1 MFAEAGNSVQRMQF
15 VKLWSCIECFFAIT
29 DEKITEANAK
39 GIAAI
44 LVFGGYQVIA
54 VDKYAD
60 TKRRVKQLYKLR
72 STALHRGRFG
82 HIDSTDIDEFSG
94 WVAWIIISMVS
105 LSVRGY
111 TTLKQVNE
119 QVLRLDLIT
128 DPAQKPEK

>member
-105 LSVRGY
+105 FRCED
-111 TTLKQVNE
+111 TP
-119 QVLRLDLIT
+119 R
-128 DPAQKPEK
+128 

>member
-1 MFAEAGNSVQRMQF
+1 MQF

-72 STALHRGRFG
+72 STALGCIGQQVILRMIIRCMPHVLVRELSAAEIQDNCPPDPG
-82 HIDSTDIDEFSG
+82 HE
-94 WVAWIIISMVS
+94 
-105 LSVRGY
+105 
-111 TTLKQVNE
+111 
-119 QVLRLDLIT
+119 
-128 DPAQKPEK
+128 